1 VTPLVDLPPR
11 RRTPRRRT
19 LPLQYVFA
27 MILGAFLPGCE
38 WMPGKPT
45 AADKWQAPHSI
56 VDFEELYAQNCRGC
70 HGAQGEVSG
79 AINLDNATLLA
90 VIPRETLRTV
100 IAGGVPGTAM
110 IGFSE
115 EHGGPLTEKQI
126 DALVEGITAW
136 GKNPPSGELPP
147 YSAALGNP
155 GQGAT
160 AFATFCASCH
170 GADGT
175 GAKAGSVVQPAYL
188 GLVSDQYLRTIVIA
202 GRDLGCPDFQ
212 NRVPGKAMS
221 GEEISDVVAWLVS
234 HRRNEFGEPLPL
246 TQR

>member
-1 VTPLVDLPPR
+1 MTPLSSFHQRTKMLPVR
-11 RRTPRRRT
+11 C
-19 LPLQYVFA
+19 VFA
-27 MILGAFLPGCE
+27 MAFAALLPGCD

-45 AADKWQAPHSI
+45 RAQQWQAPHDV
-56 VDFEELYAQNCRGC
+56 VDFTKLYAENCRGC

-79 AINLDNATLLA
+79 SINLDNPTWLA

-100 IAGGVPGTAM
+100 IANGVPRTAM

-126 DALVEGITAW
+126 DALVEGISAW
-136 GKNPPSGELPP
+136 AKNPPSGELPA
-147 YSAALGNP
+147 YSGPLGNA

-160 AFATFCASCH
+160 AFGTFCASCH
-170 GADGT
+170 GADGN
-175 GAKAGSVVQPAYL
+175 GGKAGSVVHPAYV
-188 GLVSDQYLRTIVIA
+188 GLASDQYLRTIVIA

-212 NRVPGKAMS
+212 NRVAGTPMS
-221 GEEISDVVAWLVS
+221 EEEISGVVAWLVS
-234 HRRNEFGEPLPL
+234 HRRNEFGQPLPL

>member
-1 VTPLVDLPPR
+1 VTRVVDLPSL
-11 RRTPRRRT
+11 RRTVPVRC
-19 LPLQYVFA
+19 LLA
-27 MILGAFLPGCE
+27 MILGALLPGCE

-45 AADKWQAPHSI
+45 AAQKWQAPHDI
-56 VDFEELYAQNCRGC
+56 ADFEVLYAQNCRGC

-115 EHGGPLTEKQI
+115 EHAGPLTEKQI
-126 DALVEGITAW
+126 DVLVEGITAW
-136 GKNPPSGELPP
+136 GKSPPSGELPP

-155 GQGAT
+155 ESGAT
-160 AFATFCASCH
+160 TFATFCASCH
-170 GADGT
+170 GQDGT
-175 GAKAGSVVQPAYL
+175 GAKAGSVVHPAYL
-188 GLVSDQYLRTIVIA
+188 GLVSDQYLRSIVIA

-212 NRVPGKAMS
+212 NRVSGKAMS
-221 GEEISDVVAWLVS
+221 GEEISDVVAWLAS
-234 HRRNEFGEPLPL
+234 QRKNEFGEPLPL
-246 TQR
+246 TKR

>member
-1 VTPLVDLPPR
+1 VTPLAKFDQRTKMLPFR
-11 RRTPRRRT
+11 CA
-19 LPLQYVFA
+19 FA
-27 MILGAFLPGCE
+27 MAFAALLPGCD

-45 AADKWQAPHSI
+45 RAQQWQAPHAV
-56 VDFEELYAQNCRGC
+56 VDFAENCRGC

-79 AINLDNATLLA
+79 AIALDNPTYLA
-90 VIPRETLRTV
+90 VIPRETLRTI
-100 IAGGVPGTAM
+100 IANGVPGKAM
-110 IGFSE
+110 VGFSE

-126 DALVEGITAW
+126 DVLVEGISAW
-136 GKNPPSGELPP
+136 AKNPPSGELPA
-147 YSAALGNP
+147 YSGPLGNA

-170 GADGT
+170 GADGN
-175 GAKAGSVVQPAYL
+175 GGKAGSVVHPAYV

-202 GRDLGCPDFQ
+202 GRNDLGCPDFQ
-212 NRVPGKAMS
+212 NRVPGTPMS
-221 GEEISDVVAWLVS
+221 EEEISGVVAWLVS